1 MKKLI
6 QEIRTELKKICPE
19 HVAEKKKYATKKEIA
34 DFERKNDL
42 KFPEEL
48 VIFWLEC
55 DFPIYLDTKI
65 YQTLKL
71 KEAEDALFFPMGSFK
86 FLVGQWDDRS
96 GEEMSENFRSW
107 DYFTFKN
114 RGFVE
119 GIIQESVFDRDWFP
133 IAEASDGSL
142 ILVDM
147 KPGPNGIYGQILYM
161 MFVGD
166 GRSGPYYSGYNSL
179 HELLSNYLKDLKE
192 GRYLTEED
200 TVYPLAYK
208 LTAGNPPEE
217 NTDNKF
223 DLVLDELIALHREIA
238 PAQLTNFKIDPATDA
253 DIAVLEAIIKD
264 KLPVD
269 FIIWLKRQDF
279 TVMVHGYYVTYS
291 VKEIITHLTSMN
303 ELLAAGTFDDGR
315 VERHEEQGFGNWH
328 RDYLKKVWW
337 SPKWI
342 PFAMDSCGNMKCID
356 LDPGERGT
364 KGQIM
369 SMEIQDGQGPY
380 IDNEHLSFTT
390 YMRYQLNLLK
400 KGHYALTE
408 HFKGGMDIR
417 IDADIEPLK

>member
-179 HELLSNYLKDLKE
+179 HELLSNYLK
-192 GRYLTEED
+192 
-200 TVYPLAYK
+200 
-208 LTAGNPPEE
+208 
-217 NTDNKF
+217 
-223 DLVLDELIALHREIA
+223 
-238 PAQLTNFKIDPATDA
+238 
-253 DIAVLEAIIKD
+253 
-264 KLPVD
+264 
-269 FIIWLKRQDF
+269 
-279 TVMVHGYYVTYS
+279 
-291 VKEIITHLTSMN
+291 
-303 ELLAAGTFDDGR
+303 
-315 VERHEEQGFGNWH
+315 
-328 RDYLKKVWW
+328 
-337 SPKWI
+337 
-342 PFAMDSCGNMKCID
+342 
-356 LDPGERGT
+356 
-364 KGQIM
+364 
-369 SMEIQDGQGPY
+369 
-380 IDNEHLSFTT
+380 
-390 YMRYQLNLLK
+390 
-400 KGHYALTE
+400 
-408 HFKGGMDIR
+408 
-417 IDADIEPLK
+417 